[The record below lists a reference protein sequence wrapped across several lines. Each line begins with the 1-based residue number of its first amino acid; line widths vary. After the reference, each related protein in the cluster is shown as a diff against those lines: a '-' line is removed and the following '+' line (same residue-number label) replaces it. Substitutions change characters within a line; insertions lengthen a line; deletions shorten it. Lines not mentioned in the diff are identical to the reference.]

1 MSDTTFRN
9 KNCVRPRKG
18 LKERERRY
26 KVHRKR
32 LVSLGLPEAEV
43 AKMDPVKMRELLRHP
58 AKLAK

>member
-1 MSDTTFRN
+1 MSESSFRN

-18 LKERERRY
+18 LKDRERRY

-32 LVSLGLPEAEV
+32 LVALGLPEEEV
-43 AKMDPVKMRELLRHP
+43 AKMDPVKMRQLLRHP